1 MKKMRGIV
9 FGFEGFFCFFSF
21 LLFFL
26 FFFFKPAGHKMIKHL
41 ECIVELLKRPSV
53 PEGKPKRSRNIASCC
68 NQNGRRYIFN
78 LYNITSFIS
87 GININRRLTADVF
100 ISLNFCIYIL
110 AVNHATLQSCN
121 QFYTYHISFQF
132 VSAYFIADGQSIG
145 FVMRKQIG
153 NSFSSSLNG

>member
-1 MKKMRGIV
+1 
-9 FGFEGFFCFFSF
+9 
-21 LLFFL
+21 
-26 FFFFKPAGHKMIKHL
+26 MIKQSL

-78 LYNITSFIS
+78 LYNITSFIF

-110 AVNHATLQSCN
+110 AVNLATLQSCN

-132 VSAYFIADGQSIG
+132 VHRQ
-145 FVMRKQIG
+145 
-153 NSFSSSLNG
+153 